1 MNSTLFS
8 IQTRLQ
14 CVLAFQKTK
23 WGRGFFFYLKTWNWK
38 GSVQSRDLWN
48 KTWRPKWK
56 YWHARINRNH
66 KEKEKRSKRT
76 RGVRGNLLFFL
87 QYYPRLRWKRQAL
100 GSAPVLEN
108 LRGRKSGVL
117 EFSFPR
123 HETMVIKAF
132 HKLLGNFLA
141 TSRILSNFFR
151 FGQPF
156 AFWVISLVTVKFR
169 K

>member
-1 MNSTLFS
+1 MCSRFPPPKKMRARLFFTLK
-8 IQTRLQ
+8 
-14 CVLAFQKTK
+14 A
-23 WGRGFFFYLKTWNWK
+23 WNYN
-38 GSVQSRDLWN
+38 GSVQSWDSWN

-76 RGVRGNLLFFL
+76 RGVRGNLHFFYSIIL
-87 QYYPRLRWKRQAL
+87 VIWKRQVL
-100 GSAPVLEN
+100 GSALVLEN
-108 LRGRKSGVL
+108 LRWRKSGVL

-123 HETMVIKAF
+123 HETIVIKAF

-141 TSRILSNFFR
+141 TSRISSNFFR

-156 AFWVISLVTVKFR
+156 AFWAISLVTVKFR

>member
-1 MNSTLFS
+1 M
-8 IQTRLQ
+8 R
-14 CVLAFQKTK
+14 A
-23 WGRGFFFYLKTWNWK
+23 RFFFLLKNLELERVRTIEGFVEQNMASKVKVLTRQNKQKSQGK
-38 GSVQSRDLWN
+38 G
-48 KTWRPKWK
+48 
-56 YWHARINRNH
+56 
-66 KEKEKRSKRT
+66 KRSKRT
-76 RGVRGNLLFFL
+76 RGVRGNFLFFL
-87 QYYPRLRWKRQAL
+87 QYYPRLRWKSQAL

-108 LRGRKSGVL
+108 LRGRKNGVL

-156 AFWVISLVTVKFR
+156 AF
-169 K
+169 